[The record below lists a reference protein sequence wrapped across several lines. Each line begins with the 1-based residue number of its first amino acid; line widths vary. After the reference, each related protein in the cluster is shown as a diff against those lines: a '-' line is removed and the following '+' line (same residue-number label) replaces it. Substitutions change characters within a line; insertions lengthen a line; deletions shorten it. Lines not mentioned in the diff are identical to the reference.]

1 MKIGQ
6 KIWLSL
12 ISILCLLL
20 TIGCYSIWSAIT
32 VETSITTIQETNT
45 RAITA
50 AKAEN
55 EYTGAVLEIR
65 RYIAE
70 GDEKYSKNFEAKL
83 NSVITLENQLLTL
96 SPSNQRS
103 QVEKLIS
110 DTEQYRNGVISRL
123 IPLLREQFNQ
133 KLAGNPEKAT
143 QAGQESAAVTRELT
157 PFAQSIQKTLN
168 ASVDENSKTASSEVT
183 RVNNDVAAS
192 VKLSIILSLC
202 ATVLGLVLSYF
213 LTKQI
218 TAPIQIVTSEIN
230 TMALG
235 DFTAEENTT
244 LSKRRDEFG
253 QVAQSLSQMKSNLKQ
268 LLLTIQEKSELLSAA
283 SEQLQASAEQSA
295 LASTQVANSIVE
307 VASGA
312 QAQSHEVA
320 QTLVRVD
327 QTANDV
333 ISAAANAQAA
343 ATLCI
348 TAASAAGKGGT
359 LVDSAQNQMA
369 SINLTVQ
376 SSAQVVGKLGE
387 RSVQISQIVDTIT
400 ELAEQTNLLALNAAI
415 EAARAGEQG
424 RGFAVVA
431 DEVRKLAE
439 KSAEAAKHIA
449 QLIKEIQSETS
460 QAVSAMN
467 NGTTETKLGAQVV
480 SEAGSAFHDI
490 AQMIETITA
499 KVTDITQTTA
509 QLSIGSQAI
518 VSAVQTIE
526 SITKTTSAETQSV
539 SAATEQQT
547 ASMQEIAATS
557 RTLSMMAEEL
567 QGDIRKFKV

>member
-83 NSVITLENQLLTL
+83 NSVITLENQLLAL
-96 SPSNQRS
+96 SPPNQRS

-133 KLAGNPEKAT
+133 KLAGNLEKAT

-183 RVNNDVAAS
+183 RVNNDVAGS
-192 VKLSIILSLC
+192 VKLSIILSVC

-343 ATLCI
+343 ANLCI

-369 SINLTVQ
+369 SINLAVQ

-387 RSVQISQIVDTIT
+387 RSVEISQIVDTIT

-460 QAVSAMN
+460 QAVSTMN
-467 NGTTETKLGAQVV
+467 SGTTETKIGAQVV

-518 VSAVQTIE
+518 VSAVQTID
-526 SITKTTSAETQSV
+526 SITKTTSSETQSV
-539 SAATEQQT
+539 SAATEEQT